1 MDSPHLSS
9 TRFCLAIKFQH
20 GFAGQEPLELGKL
33 LRYAIGIASPIDA
46 LPHELQGLLAAH
58 GAALEER
65 LIISR
70 RPPGTDI
77 RHGVWC
83 GGSAAL
89 SAAGTLTEHNAS
101 RTVSRVRVG
110 FIVASPFDRLAFPI
124 WIEQS

>member
-46 LPHELQGLLAAH
+46 LPHALQGLLAAH
-58 GAALEER
+58 GPALEER

-77 RHGVWC
+77 RHGGVVRRFC
-83 GGSAAL
+83 SVERSRNIDGTQRQQDGEQGEGGFHS
-89 SAAGTLTEHNAS
+89 G
-101 RTVSRVRVG
+101 
-110 FIVASPFDRLAFPI
+110 
-124 WIEQS
+124 